1 MAFTVVAFYQVVDEG
16 GVYTEIDPVEDEHVR
31 VEGKAIFV
39 PSLTRLLG
47 YCAFL
52 GSTASDAYLD
62 APSLR
67 RTALMYLA
75 QIEPLIVPDVDTLPV
90 MNPKGLVELVATEGL
105 KFVAKADPAAAEAHS
120 CLVFLG
126 DEGVEAVEGP
136 HYAMEFIPAG
146 TVTAGKWSNLSLR
159 PVQALPAGAYQLVGA
174 NVVASGGLAYRLVI
188 PGFDWRPGGIC
199 ASGLRAHVHN
209 VFGPGKLGV
218 WGVFEHTLLPT
229 LQLLSTTTTL
239 PTKVTLWLKPA

>member
-16 GVYTEIDPVEDEHVR
+16 GVYTEIDPVPDEHVR

-52 GSTASDAYLD
+52 GSTASGAYLD

-75 QIEPLIVPDVDTLPV
+75 QIQPLTVPDIDSMPV
-90 MNPKGLVELVATEGL
+90 LNPEGLVELVATEGL
-105 KFVAKADPAAAEAHS
+105 KFVAKADPTTAEAHS
-120 CLVFLG
+120 CIVFLG
-126 DEGVEAVEGP
+126 NEEVREIEGP
-136 HYAMEFIPAG
+136 YYAMEFTVTG
-146 TVTAGKWSNLSLR
+146 TVTAGKWSNLAIM
-159 PVQALPAGAYQLVGA
+159 PIQALPAGKYQLVGA
-174 NVVASGGLAYRLVI
+174 NVVASGGLAYRFVI
-188 PGFDWRPGGIC
+188 PGYDWRPGGIC
-199 ASGLRAHVHN
+199 APSTRAHLHSI
-209 VFGPGKLGV
+209 FGPGMLGV
-218 WGVFEHTLLPT
+218 WGEFEHTLLPT
-229 LQLLSTTTTL
+229 LQLLSTGTSL